1 MIDLAQLKSRVN
13 LHATIAERVELTKK
27 GHTWWGRCPFHDEKS
42 ASFAVHPE
50 YFYCHGCHAKGD
62 VIDFTALIENASK
75 GRAIRI
81 LAERAGMDAGKAPA
95 ARESA
100 YKRDL
105 EAQAAFWWSRL
116 KERAMKRLEFF
127 CGQLSDVPY
136 DAGFYMAA
144 IAGARVRVI
153 DSIGPELRGK
163 LFLRMRTAADRREF
177 NRDATWN
184 REFEK
189 VWMGL
194 SK

>member
-95 ARESA
+95 ARESHD
-100 YKRDL
+100 R
-105 EAQAAFWWSRL
+105 EAFRRSPSNWRPAWQ
-116 KERAMKRLEFF
+116 
-127 CGQLSDVPY
+127 P
-136 DAGFYMAA
+136 
-144 IAGARVRVI
+144 
-153 DSIGPELRGK
+153 GP
-163 LFLRMRTAADRREF
+163 T
-177 NRDATWN
+177 TW
-184 REFEK
+184 K
-189 VWMGL
+189 KQPGDC
-194 SK
+194 